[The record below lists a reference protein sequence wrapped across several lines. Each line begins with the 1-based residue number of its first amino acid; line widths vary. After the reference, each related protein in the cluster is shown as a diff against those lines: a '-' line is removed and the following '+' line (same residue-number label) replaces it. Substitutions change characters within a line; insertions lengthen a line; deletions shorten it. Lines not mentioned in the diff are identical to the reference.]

1 VAVVAQQQY
10 GAGAARIGYL
20 SAPMRCNS
28 RRSQINMSVLEV
40 SGPGSMLISS
50 DQKGTYP
57 EPLVSC
63 GTLLRYIT
71 IAGHDTL
78 GLLSF
83 A

>member
-1 VAVVAQQQY
+1 MNPNFPDGQ
-10 GAGAARIGYL
+10 
-20 SAPMRCNS
+20 
-28 RRSQINMSVLEV
+28 
-40 SGPGSMLISS
+40 S

-57 EPLVSC
+57 EPLFSW

-78 GLLSF
+78 RLLSF

>member
-1 VAVVAQQQY
+1 MPRVFTHS
-10 GAGAARIGYL
+10 AGG
-20 SAPMRCNS
+20 PKS
-28 RRSQINMSVLEV
+28 RNMTTDPTLPSQISTQIKTSVLEV
-40 SGPGSMLISS
+40 SGPGSMLASS

-57 EPLVSC
+57 EPLFSW

-78 GLLSF
+78 RLLSF